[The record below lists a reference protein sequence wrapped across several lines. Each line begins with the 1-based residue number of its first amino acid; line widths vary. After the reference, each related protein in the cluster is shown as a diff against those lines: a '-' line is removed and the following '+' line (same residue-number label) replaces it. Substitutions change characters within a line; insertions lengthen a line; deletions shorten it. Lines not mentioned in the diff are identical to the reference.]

1 MRRNTTGI
9 LLFFCLIVSASVAQE
24 GFPLDG
30 TWHGEWGS
38 SGSERTPVVLVMN
51 WDGTSI
57 KGMINPGPDAVL
69 FSEAYL
75 DPSDW
80 TVHIEA
86 SSKDEL
92 GEPISIIIEGQLDNI
107 GSYNRTIEGT
117 WYQGLVAGRF
127 LLTRD

>member
-38 SGSERTPVVLVMN
+38 SGSGRTPVVLVMN

-57 KGMINPGPDAVL
+57 KGILTQARMQYFFPKPTLILV
-69 FSEAYL
+69 
-75 DPSDW
+75 
-80 TVHIEA
+80 
-86 SSKDEL
+86 
-92 GEPISIIIEGQLDNI
+92 I
-107 GSYNRTIEGT
+107 GLCTLRS
-117 WYQGLVAGRF
+117 VARMS
-127 LLTRD
+127 